1 MSDKLRVAAAHL
13 APAFLDREASV
24 AKACDAIAE
33 AARHGTGLIAFPESY
48 IPAFPLWSA
57 LQAPIHCHDYFI
69 AMADQSMRVDGPEMA
84 RVREAARRAGILVS
98 LGFSES
104 TTVSVGCL
112 WNSNVLIGADG
123 QLLNHHRKLM
133 PTFYEKLTWA
143 PGDGAGLRVV
153 ATAAGRLG
161 ALICGENTN
170 PLARYALM
178 AQGEQVHISSY
189 PPAWPTRDPA
199 QAQRYDLA
207 DAIRIRAAAHAFE
220 AKCFNVVASGFVD
233 KATME
238 TLSGVSTEAG
248 RILRDSPRS
257 VSMVVDPMGRVCA
270 GPVCDAEELLYADVD
285 LDECVE
291 PKQFHDVVGGYNRF
305 DVFRLSVNRS
315 RQQPA
320 YFRDE
325 ALGNDPDG
333 GAVPTEEAKAKDD
346 PR

>member
-1 MSDKLRVAAAHL
+1 MSEKLKVAAAHL

-33 AARHGTGLIAFPESY
+33 AARHGAELIAFPESY
-48 IPAFPLWSA
+48 IPGFPLWSA
-57 LQAPIHCHDYFI
+57 LQAPIHCHEYFI
-69 AMADQSMRVDGPEMA
+69 AMAGQSMRVDGPEMA
-84 RVREAARRAGILVS
+84 CVREAACRAGILVS

-104 TTVSVGCL
+104 TSVSVGCL

-123 QLLNHHRKLM
+123 RLLNHHRKLM
-133 PTFYEKLTWA
+133 PTFFEKLTWA

-153 ATAAGRLG
+153 ATAAGRVG

-199 QAQRYDLA
+199 EAQRYDLA

-220 AKCFNVVASGFVD
+220 AKCFNIVASGVVD
-233 KATME
+233 KTTTAT
-238 TLSGVSTEAG
+238 LARVSADAV

-270 GPVCDAEELLYADVD
+270 GPVCDDEQLLYADVD
-285 LDECVE
+285 LEDCIE

-325 ALGNDPDG
+325 ALGNGGGD
-333 GAVPTEEAKAKDD
+333 GAVTPEEPMD
-346 PR
+346 PNDLR